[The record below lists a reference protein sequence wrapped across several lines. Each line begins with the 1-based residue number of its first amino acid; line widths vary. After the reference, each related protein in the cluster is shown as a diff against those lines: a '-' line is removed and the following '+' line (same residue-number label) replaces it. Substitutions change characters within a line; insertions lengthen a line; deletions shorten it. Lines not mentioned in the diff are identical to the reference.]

1 MAQRTIA
8 IYGDTGSGKTTLGGE
23 HAKENFKRDRSY
35 TVLHAADMGGYESL
49 MPLIRL
55 GVIRVDSPAEGADPW
70 TWINDA
76 VSTPPA
82 SDVGFEMFDSATSM
96 SEALLSFI
104 AKSDMKVGAQNTQ
117 KFTVSRGGSSKDTL
131 TVGANNMNHY
141 GVVQTFMLDMIW
153 KSTWMSKRV
162 GGPDVLWTFSTD
174 RGENSLDQPL
184 VGPKLAGHALTAAIP
199 KWFNYTF
206 RVASIPVV
214 DSPPRHVLYLQE
226 QSENNG
232 AVMGFGNARYS
243 LDATDPL
250 PLSVE
255 PASLVEALRLIE
267 EGAAQAEENLRA
279 ELGL

>member
-1 MAQRTIA
+1 MGRTICLF
-8 IYGDTGSGKTTLGGE
+8 GDTGSGKTTLGGE
-23 HAKENFKRDRSY
+23 LAKDGFKRRR
-35 TVLHAADMGGYESL
+35 TRTLLNTADMGGFASIK
-49 MPLIRL
+49 PLVSV
-55 GVIRVDSPAEGADPW
+55 GVVEVNSPVIDTDPW
-70 TWINDA
+70 LWINKA
-76 VSTPPA
+76 VSTPPP
-82 SDVGFEMFDSATSM
+82 SDVGLVIFDSATSM
-96 SEALLSFI
+96 SEALLSYI

-117 KFTVSRGGSSKDTL
+117 KFVVTKGKETL

-153 KSTWMSKRV
+153 KSTWLSKFGV
-162 GGPDVLWTFSTD
+162 DVLWTFSTD
-174 RGENSLDQPL
+174 RGENTLDQPL

-214 DSPPRHVLYLQE
+214 DSAPRHVLYLQE
-226 QSENNG
+226 QSENGG

-243 LDATDPL
+243 LDATTPL

-255 PASLVEALRLIE
+255 PASLVAALDLIE
-267 EGAAQAEENLRA
+267 GGAVEAEDNLRA

>member
-8 IYGDTGSGKTTLGGE
+8 VYGDTGSGKTTLTGE
-23 HAKENFKRDRSY
+23 LAKDQFKQNRTRAI
-35 TVLHAADMGGYESL
+35 LHAADMGGFESL
-49 MPLIRL
+49 KPLIRL
-55 GVIRVDSPAEGADPW
+55 GVIEVDSPAEDEDPW
-70 TWINDA
+70 LWINSA
-76 VSTPPA
+76 VSTPPPD
-82 SDVGFEMFDSATSM
+82 DVGLVLFDSATSM
-96 SEALLSFI
+96 SEAILSFI
-104 AKSDMKVGAQNTQ
+104 AKSDMKIGAQNTQ
-117 KFTVSRGGSSKDTL
+117 KFSVSKGDRSL

-153 KSTWMSKRV
+153 KSTWLSKK
-162 GGPDVLWTFSTD
+162 GPDVVWTFSTD
-174 RGENSLDQPL
+174 RGENTLDQPL

-214 DSPPRHVLYLQE
+214 DSAPRHVLYLQE
-226 QSENNG
+226 QAEQGG

-243 LDATDPL
+243 LDASTPL

-267 EGAAQAEENLRA
+267 EGQVEAEDNLRA

>member
-1 MAQRTIA
+1 MAQRTLCIF
-8 IYGDTGSGKTTLGGE
+8 GDTGSGKTTLGGE
-23 HAKENFKRDRSY
+23 LAKDQFKQNRTR
-35 TVLHAADMGGYESL
+35 TILHAADMGGFES
-49 MPLIRL
+49 IKHFISL
-55 GVIRVDSPAEGADPW
+55 GVIEVDSPAQDVDPW
-70 TWINDA
+70 VWINEA

-82 SDVGFEMFDSATSM
+82 DDVGLVVFDSATSM
-96 SEALLSFI
+96 SEALLSYI

-117 KFTVSRGGSSKDTL
+117 KFTVTKNDKSL

-153 KSTWMSKRV
+153 KSTWLAK

-174 RGENSLDQPL
+174 RGENTLDQPL
-184 VGPKLAGHALTAAIP
+184 VGPKLAGHALTSAIP

-206 RVASIPVV
+206 RVASLPVV

-232 AVMGFGNARYS
+232 AVMGFGNARYA
-243 LDATDPL
+243 LDASTPL
-250 PLSVE
+250 PLLVE
-255 PASLVEALRLIE
+255 PASLVEALHLIQQGQE
-267 EGAAQAEENLRA
+267 EAEANLRL

>member
-1 MAQRTIA
+1 MIGRTICLF
-8 IYGDTGSGKTTLGGE
+8 GDTGAGKTTLGGE
-23 HAKENFKRDRSY
+23 LAKDKFKQSRAR
-35 TVLHAADMGGYESL
+35 TILNTADLGGFASIQ
-49 MPLIRL
+49 PLVGL
-55 GVIRVDSPAEGADPW
+55 GVIEVVSPIQGEDPW
-70 TWINDA
+70 MWING
-76 VSTPPA
+76 VCSSKPP
-82 SDVGFEMFDSATSM
+82 SDVGLIIFDSATSM
-96 SEALLSFI
+96 SEALLSYI

-117 KFTVSRGGSSKDTL
+117 KFTVSRGKESL

-153 KSTWMSKRV
+153 KSTWLSKEGV
-162 GGPDVLWTFSTD
+162 DVLWTFSTD

-214 DSPPRHVLYLQE
+214 DNPPRHVLYLQE
-226 QSENNG
+226 QGENNG

-243 LDATDPL
+243 LDATTPL
-250 PLSVE
+250 PLSIE
-255 PASLVEALRLIE
+255 PASLVEALNKIE
-267 EGAAQAEENLRA
+267 EGASEAADNLRA

>member
-1 MAQRTIA
+1 MANRTFVL
-8 IYGDTGSGKTTLGGE
+8 YGDTGSGKTTLAGE
-23 HAKENFKRDRSY
+23 LAKEGFKQNRTR
-35 TVLHAADMGGYESL
+35 TTLHSADMGGFESIK
-49 MPLIRL
+49 PLINV
-55 GVIRVDSPAEGADPW
+55 GVIEVDTPTRDADPW
-70 TWINDA
+70 MWINKA
-76 VSTPPA
+76 VSTPPPP
-82 SDVGFEMFDSATSM
+82 DVGLIVFDSGTSM
-96 SEALLSFI
+96 GEGLLAFI

-117 KFTVSRGGSSKDTL
+117 KFTVSKGKESL

-153 KSTWMSKRV
+153 KSTWLAQ
-162 GGPDVLWTFSTD
+162 GGVDVLWTFSTD
-174 RGENSLDQPL
+174 RGENTLDQPL
-184 VGPKLAGHALTAAIP
+184 VGPKLAGHALTSAIP

-226 QSENNG
+226 QAEQNG

-243 LDATDPL
+243 LDASTPL

-267 EGAAQAEENLRA
+267 GGAEEAESNLRL